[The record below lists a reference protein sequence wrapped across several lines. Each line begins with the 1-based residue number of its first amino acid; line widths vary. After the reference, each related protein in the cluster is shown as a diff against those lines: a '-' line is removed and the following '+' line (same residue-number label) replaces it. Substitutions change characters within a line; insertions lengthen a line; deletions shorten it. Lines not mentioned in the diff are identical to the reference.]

1 MPYGPPAGYGAPGG
15 FGGSPYMLPPAPQ
28 QDSSVSLMPMISQ
41 FFGMMMNMLVG
52 VLGANGQPEPQ
63 PTELPDGTQN
73 LPDTDPTDD
82 SGNDDPNE
90 GLDTNRNSDI
100 LQIVADNADDIPH
113 RNGRIT
119 EKDLKDYLKDNPDLP
134 DSTKEAIQN
143 LVDNPELYNLL
154 CLKSGNTAKQGFS
167 TDVLDDST
175 DWDNL
180 DIDELDS
187 VDTDQVWDTLK
198 GVNDKLKNIDGDA
211 SNGVSLEDIKKVAL
225 GQVDDPKLQDP
236 EVQAAAL
243 KFLMDQDL
251 QDGFKETDG
260 FTGDGPAT

>member
-1 MPYGPPAGYGAPGG
+1 MGIPITNGYNYYMPPVQPGVLPMGGNPYAPPQTSQSDASMG
-15 FGGSPYMLPPAPQ
+15 
-28 QDSSVSLMPMISQ
+28 LMM
-41 FFGMMMNMLVG
+41 GMMSQLFSVVMNLLVSG
-52 VLGANGQPEPQ
+52 SGGGAI
-63 PTELPDGTQN
+63 DGNQN
-73 LPDTDPTDD
+73 DPN
-82 SGNDDPNE
+82 NDDPNE
-90 GLDTNRNSDI
+90 GLDTNKNSDV

-113 RNGRIT
+113 RNGKIT

-134 DSTKEAIQN
+134 DSTKKAIQN

-167 TDVLDDST
+167 TRVLSDST

-180 DIDELDS
+180 DIDELES
-187 VDTDQVWDTLK
+187 VDDDQVWDTLK

-211 SNGVSLEDIKKVAL
+211 SDGVSLADIKKVAL
-225 GQVDDPKLQDP
+225 GKVDDPKLQDP